1 MGASKKAVMRYRLID
16 AALTSKSNPYPSLN
30 QVIDYVNKNL
40 AGLFDD
46 VVVSRRTVQKD
57 LHDMRYS
64 EEVGLFAPIEYNQ
77 SKRGYYYDDEH
88 FSISKL
94 PLKEEERQVIELVA
108 NMLSRYESIP
118 MFHSFKHIAQK
129 IFDALDI
136 HSGVESDEYLED
148 AIQFDTYPEAKGNE
162 WLAPVSDAIKQYKK
176 LSIQYKPFGSDT
188 VHKRLL
194 HPYILKE
201 FKGRWYLIGISET
214 ANEVRTYALDRIEGL
229 EMLDSS
235 FPFDAQ
241 FDRKKYFEHSFGI
254 YNLKDQEPQLI
265 KLQFN
270 RIQGLYVLNRP
281 IHPTQ
286 KLESEDEQF
295 ITISLKLYVSE
306 DLIMEILSYGDRV
319 KVVEPQG
326 LRDVVLDRV
335 KAAMSK
341 YV

>member
-16 AALTSKSNPYPSLN
+16 AALTSKSAPYPSLN
-30 QVIDYVNKNL
+30 KVIEYVNENL

-64 EEVGLFAPIEYNQ
+64 EEVGLYAPIEYNQ

-129 IFDALDI
+129 IFDALNI
-136 HSGVESDEYLED
+136 HSGVESDEFLED
-148 AIQFDTYPEAKGNE
+148 AIQFDSYPEARGNE
-162 WLAPVSDAIKQYKK
+162 WLAPISEAIKQYKK
-176 LSIQYKPFGSDT
+176 VQIQYKPFGSDK

-201 FKGRWYLIGISET
+201 FKGRWYLIAISEM
-214 ANEVRTYALDRIEGL
+214 ANEVRTYALDRIEDL
-229 EMLDSS
+229 VVSDDS
-235 FPFDAQ
+235 FPFDDE

-254 YNLKDQEPQLI
+254 YNLKDQEPQFI
-265 KLQFN
+265 KLQFD
-270 RIQGLYVLNRP
+270 RIQGLYILNRP

-286 KLESEDEQF
+286 RLESEDEEY

-306 DLIMEILSYGDRV
+306 DLIMEILSFGERV
-319 KVVEPQG
+319 KVIEPQG
-326 LRDVVLDRV
+326 LRDAVLARV
-335 KAAMSK
+335 ASAMNNYK
-341 YV
+341 